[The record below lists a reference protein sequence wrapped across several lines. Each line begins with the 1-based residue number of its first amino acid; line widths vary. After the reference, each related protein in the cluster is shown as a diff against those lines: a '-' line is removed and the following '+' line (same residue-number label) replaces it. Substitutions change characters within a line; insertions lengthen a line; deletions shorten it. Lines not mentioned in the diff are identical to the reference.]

1 MLQKCHAF
9 HFFFFSKGDYV
20 WLDPKERGDFDVA
33 IGACVKNSN
42 SNQIQVVDDEGK
54 VRKSFKTRKPFKF
67 QSE

>member
-1 MLQKCHAF
+1 MSCLY
-9 HFFFFSKGDYV
+9 FFFFSKGDYV

-54 VRKSFKTRKPFKF
+54 VREPLKTHKKL
-67 QSE
+67 SNIKMNNAL